1 MIDHKYYTAGGRPVT
16 ATHLLLLLSEMEGVY
31 QHLKYMG
38 FVEDMDTIDKMK
50 KRYYTLYFKKNK
62 EENSPPW
69 LIAIGRAEAFCSFRS
84 QVQVLSE
91 SHSSV

>member
-38 FVEDMDTIDKMK
+38 FDEDMNTIDKMK

-62 EENSPPW
+62 EENTP
-69 LIAIGRAEAFCSFRS
+69 L
-84 QVQVLSE
+84 
-91 SHSSV
+91 

>member
-1 MIDHKYYTAGGRPVT
+1 MIDYKYYTAGGRPVT

-38 FVEDMDTIDKMK
+38 FDEDMDTIDKMK

-62 EENSPPW
+62 EENTP
-69 LIAIGRAEAFCSFRS
+69 L
-84 QVQVLSE
+84 
-91 SHSSV
+91 